1 MIRAAIDRSSG
12 VLVLVSPAGRTDQS
26 HGAALPRATRAL
38 AARQRR
44 TVAAP
49 AAAGATRTRVGARRL
64 PWRGRPQRVAGHDRL
79 AAGRGAGLW
88 RSAGRQRAGHRRSVQ
103 SSQPEPGAMP
113 VSRRATGTGGA
124 RGARGALDHGD
135 AAVCRVPGPRA
146 APEKRNGCRADADG
160 AADLQARDAYLAYRR
175 DGGERD
181 THGGKWAAEIA
192 HLLLDRL
199 AAAGR

>member
-1 MIRAAIDRSSG
+1 
-12 VLVLVSPAGRTDQS
+12 
-26 HGAALPRATRAL
+26 
-38 AARQRR
+38 
-44 TVAAP
+44 
-49 AAAGATRTRVGARRL
+49 
-64 PWRGRPQRVAGHDRL
+64 
-79 AAGRGAGLW
+79 
-88 RSAGRQRAGHRRSVQ
+88 
-103 SSQPEPGAMP
+103 MP

-124 RGARGALDHGD
+124 RGALDHGD
-135 AAVCRVPGPRA
+135 VAVCRVPGPRA

-192 HLLLDRL
+192 HLLLAVETTTANARLAQLAGLPDPPAWLPPFVTALQAVVAGERSASLADAPGLDYSLSAEILLLLDRL